1 MGYDFVA
8 DDISIASRND
18 LEVALKSMTR
28 AHGMVFVAGLPGV
41 GKSLFIRELAR
52 VAHGMG
58 RNVCLLQ
65 WDVARPS
72 FMSQAI
78 LARYPDCDG
87 VTHPVIRKAV
97 GRWVRMAVSRWHQ
110 EHAGASGM
118 LIGEVP
124 LIGNRFLE
132 LAQVQAD
139 DAEPLLAG
147 PQTLFVTPVPSV
159 AVRAAIESARARTF
173 AHPAHAR
180 ESADAPPGLLHELW
194 LQTRALAVELG
205 AAAPAPD
212 AKAPFDPDTYAAVYR
227 HLLRRRNAIT
237 VRVDAQLEQ
246 SGSVYDVAVQATD
259 IIPTGDEAAA
269 IMANLEREHTTAEI
283 EADVAR
289 WFYSI

>member
-1 MGYDFVA
+1 
-8 DDISIASRND
+8 
-18 LEVALKSMTR
+18 
-28 AHGMVFVAGLPGV
+28 
-41 GKSLFIRELAR
+41 
-52 VAHGMG
+52 
-58 RNVCLLQ
+58 
-65 WDVARPS
+65 
-72 FMSQAI
+72 
-78 LARYPDCDG
+78 
-87 VTHPVIRKAV
+87 
-97 GRWVRMAVSRWHQ
+97 
-110 EHAGASGM
+110 M

-124 LIGNRFLE
+124 LIGNRFIE

-205 AAAPAPD
+205 VAAPAPD